1 MSTYSFRIT
10 TNGVMRNYRSNLY
23 KSYNTLNT
31 AMERLQTHRE
41 FNSYA
46 EDPTA
51 ANQAFQLRRSIW
63 RTNDQLNNTNNTIGV
78 FDTAFS
84 AMGAICDGNADHPSF
99 DEIAESLELI
109 TGTTGS
115 GRAPLGQSLVSTADS
130 IMHMMNSQYGGD
142 YIFAGADGQ
151 NIPFTW
157 GENLNGDPVI
167 LYRGVDLNTP
177 NLETLDADEKTKL
190 DDWLKKYNKWETDHQ
205 TWENNGKPDPEP
217 EQPMKPGTV
226 SRFEWK
232 YGMTYKDAIDNHEK
246 IQKMLDE
253 HTYVDIGL
261 GLQEDANGEI
271 IPTSAYDSCLR
282 GLEVLGWG
290 VDEDGDSKN
299 LVNLMR
305 ELGEIAKRCDPNS
318 GEFAEGDEDRALV
331 LAGKMRTALDGV
343 AEQYV
348 KICAE
353 VKYLD
358 SNVEQLNDSRDSLDA
373 QRAEIEQV
381 KPALAI
387 EEMNWANYSY
397 QAALKIGNSILSQ
410 SLIDFMT

>member
-46 EDPTA
+46 EDPSA

-63 RTNDQLNNTNNTIGV
+63 RTNDQLNNTNNTVGI
-78 FDTAFS
+78 FKTAFA
-84 AMGAICDGNADHPSF
+84 AMGSICDGNADHPSF
-99 DEIAESLELI
+99 DEIADSLNLI

-115 GRAPLGQSLVSTADS
+115 GRAPLGQTLVSTADS
-130 IMHMMNSQYGGD
+130 IMQMMNSQYAGD
-142 YIFAGADGQ
+142 FIFAGADGK

-157 GENLNGDPVI
+157 GTNLNDEPVV

-177 NLETLDADEKTKL
+177 DLETLDESEKEKLEKWLADY
-190 DDWLKKYNKWETDHQ
+190 DKWETDHQ
-205 TWENNGKPDPEP
+205 IWENNGKPDPEP
-217 EQPMKPGTV
+217 PKPMKPGTAT
-226 SRFEWK
+226 RFENK
-232 YGMTYKDAIDNHEK
+232 YGMTYKDAKDNYEK
-246 IQKMLDE
+246 IQKMLGE

-261 GLQEDANGEI
+261 GLQEDANGEV
-271 IPTSAYDSCLR
+271 IPTSAYDSCVR
-282 GLEVLGWG
+282 GLEVVGWG

-299 LVNLMR
+299 IINLMR
-305 ELGEIAKRCDPNS
+305 ELGEIAKRCDPDT
-318 GEFAEGDEDRALV
+318 GAFAEGDEDRAVL
-331 LAGKMRTALDGV
+331 LAGKMRTALDSV
-343 AEQYV
+343 AEHYV
-348 KICAE
+348 EISAE

-358 SNVEQLNDSRDSLDA
+358 SNVDLLTNSRDSLDT

-410 SLIDFMT
+410 SLIDYMN